1 MKSWI
6 DDFKKEVDEKTKN
19 IQLRKEIFDNGV
31 TDEDFSVV
39 ENKND
44 FSKKKPF
51 KPNYK
56 FLGAIAAAIVFVGV
70 LAAIIAVN
78 FGNSYDNN
86 FYACVVEIN
95 PSLLFITDEDGVVKE
110 IKSLNGDGDVI
121 ISDEDN
127 LSALLDKDLKNS
139 LAVYTDIA
147 AKAGFIKV
155 NEKNN
160 VVKLSGYGIDE
171 GYLKEVENSL
181 INGLSK
187 NGIYSVVLSN
197 IVEFSELKN
206 IAGVKECE
214 ENKIEEVFSNL
225 PSIFAQRG
233 ILEKTAD
240 ELQSLYKET
249 VIAAKGYDLILKE
262 LKNNLTKLVR
272 NADILLNIAT
282 NNLAI
287 TLHADNPQILL
298 KDYWSVKNKGGT
310 FEGDFLTLMQETED
324 LITTYEEEFG
334 VKIGSFTQFAAILA
348 DYSALSD
355 KYGSVVGAI
364 SSVTKEDFYDNY
376 ELFVKILKNAGCDVE
391 IFETAFSL
399 PQTVDEFIEGQKK
412 LLLQDLQLKIAEN
425 DQVYSAPRNE
435 INESDYRE
443 YINDI
448 VERYGS
454 LENFCKNK

>member
-19 IQLRKEIFDNGV
+19 IPLRKEVLGKSVTSDYFSISANENG
-31 TDEDFSVV
+31 
-39 ENKND
+39 

-51 KPNYK
+51 KLNYK
-56 FLGAIAAAIVFVGV
+56 FFGAIAAAIVLVGV

-78 FGNSYDNN
+78 FESPKDNN
-86 FYACVVEIN
+86 FYACVVEVN
-95 PSLLFITDEDGVVKE
+95 PSVLFITDEGGVVKE
-110 IKSLNGDGDVI
+110 VKSLNEDGDVI
-121 ISDEDN
+121 VSDEEV
-127 LSALLDKDLKNS
+127 LSLILGKDLKNA
-139 LAVYTDIA
+139 LEVYASVA

-155 NEKNN
+155 NDKNN
-160 VVKLSGYGIDE
+160 AVKLSGYGIDE
-171 GYLKEVENSL
+171 DYLNEAKNSL

-197 IVEFSELKN
+197 IVEFSELKKL
-206 IAGVKECE
+206 AGIKDGE
-214 ENKIEEVFSNL
+214 ENKIEEAFFNL

-249 VIAAKGYDLILKE
+249 VIAAKGYDLVLKE
-262 LKNNLTKLVR
+262 LQNNLTKLVR

-282 NNLAI
+282 KNLAI

-310 FEGDFLTLMQETED
+310 FEGDFLALMKETED
-324 LITTYEEEFG
+324 LITAYEEEFG
-334 VKIGSFTQFAAILA
+334 VKIESFTQFATILA
-348 DYSALSD
+348 DYSVLID
-355 KYGSVVGAI
+355 KYGSVTCAI
-364 SSVTKEDFYDNY
+364 TSVTKEDFYDNY

-399 PQTVDEFIEGQKK
+399 PQTADEFIEGQKK
-412 LLLQDLQLKIAEN
+412 LLLKDLQLKIAEN
-425 DQVYSAPRNE
+425 DEVYSAPRNE
-435 INESDYRE
+435 ISESDYQE

-448 VERYGS
+448 VARYGN
-454 LENFCKNK
+454 LENYWKNK

>member
-6 DDFKKEVDEKTKN
+6 DDFKKEVDDKTKN
-19 IQLRKEIFDNGV
+19 IPLRKEVFDKNV
-31 TDEDFSVV
+31 TSDDFSIPLN
-39 ENKND
+39 END

-51 KPNYK
+51 KFNYK
-56 FLGAIAAAIVFVGV
+56 FFGAIAAAIVLFGV
-70 LAAIIAVN
+70 LAAIVAVN
-78 FGNSYDNN
+78 FGNPSVND

-95 PSLLFITDEDGVVKE
+95 PSVLFITDEDGVVKE
-110 IKSLNGDGDVI
+110 VKSLNEDGDVI
-121 ISDEDN
+121 ISDENN
-127 LSALLDKDLKNS
+127 LSLLLGKDLKTA
-139 LAVYTDIA
+139 LAIYADVA

-160 VVKLSGYGIDE
+160 AVKLSGYGME
-171 GYLKEVENSL
+171 AGYLKEVENSL
-181 INGLSK
+181 RSSLSK

-197 IVEFSELKN
+197 IVEFSELKDL
-206 IAGVKECE
+206 AGVKECE

-233 ILEKTAD
+233 ILEKTVD

-249 VIAAKGYDLILKE
+249 VIAANGYDLILKE
-262 LKNNLTKLVR
+262 LKTNLTKLVR

-287 TLHADNPQILL
+287 TLHADNPQILF

-310 FEGDFLTLMQETED
+310 FEGDFLTLMNETED
-324 LITTYEEEFG
+324 LITAYEEEFG
-334 VKIGSFTQFAAILA
+334 VKIESFSQFAEILA

-355 KYGSVVGAI
+355 KYGSVTGAI
-364 SSVTKEDFYDNY
+364 ASVSKEDFYDNY
-376 ELFVKILKNAGCDVE
+376 ELFVKILKNAGCNVE

-399 PQTVDEFIEGQKK
+399 PQTADEFIEGQKE
-412 LLLQDLQLKIAEN
+412 LLLKDLQLKIAEN

-435 INESDYRE
+435 INESEYQE

-448 VERYGS
+448 LASYGD
-454 LENFCKNK
+454 LENFWQNK